1 MGRPMTDTP
10 FRRRI
15 DRVTGEDYLDDVE
28 QRPASEIRT
37 MRDECREEEARLSYA
52 RRLLHGQLD
61 VARAELERRGSGE
74 AQPLVDTLGKIL
86 TDRPAEGGPVRSVG
100 NTGIY
105 IPSGP
110 SGRRRGDRVLEEVPL
125 GRLPDLDDDELMTAV
140 TRLTEE
146 EAAIS
151 RMRRTVMDHLDQLQQ
166 QLIARYRD
174 GATSIDEIVPGSS
187 G

>member
-1 MGRPMTDTP
+1 MSDTP
-10 FRRRI
+10 YRRRI
-15 DRVTGEDYLDDVE
+15 DRVTGDDYLDDVE
-28 QRPASEIRT
+28 TRSAAEIRA

-61 VARAELERRGSGE
+61 VARAELSRRDSGAAE
-74 AQPLVDTLGKIL
+74 SLVATLGEIL
-86 TDRPAEGGPVRSVG
+86 TDRHQDEAPIRSVG

-105 IPSGP
+105 VPSGP
-110 SGRRRGDRVLEEVPL
+110 QGRRRGDRVLEEVPL
-125 GRLPDLDDDELMTAV
+125 GRLPDLDDAELVAAV

-151 RMRRTVMDHLDQLQQ
+151 AMRRIVMDHLDALQQ